1 MKYEVIRRFRDKYT
15 GEIILPGATFICD
28 EADRIKD
35 LTDRG
40 IIKKQDLNPDEMTK
54 KEDGDWRDYLQ
65 KYPATKEYLSSY
77 TKKELQVMLGEKGIE
92 YNQKQTK
99 TELVKLLGGD
109 E

>member
-35 LTDRG
+35 LVSRG

-54 KEDGDWRDYLQ
+54 KEIM
-65 KYPATKEYLSSY
+65 S
-77 TKKELQVMLGEKGIE
+77 MLDERGIE
-92 YNQKQTK
+92 YNPRQTK
-99 TELVKLLGGD
+99 TELIKLLGGD
-109 E
+109 

>member
-40 IIKKQDLNPDEMTK
+40 IIKKQDLNPDAMTK
-54 KEDGDWRDYLQ
+54 KEIMSMLDDRGV
-65 KYPATKEYLSSY
+65 EYS
-77 TKKELQVMLGEKGIE
+77 ER
-92 YNQKQTK
+92 QTK
-99 TELVKLLGGD
+99 AELIALLGGD
-109 E
+109 

>member
-40 IIKKQDLNPDEMTK
+40 IIKAINLDTMTK
-54 KEDGDWRDYLQ
+54 KEIM
-65 KYPATKEYLSSY
+65 S
-77 TKKELQVMLGEKGIE
+77 MLDDKGIE
-92 YNQKQTK
+92 YNERQTK
-99 TELVKLLGGD
+99 AELIKLLGGD
-109 E
+109 

>member
-54 KEDGDWRDYLQ
+54 KEIM
-65 KYPATKEYLSSY
+65 S
-77 TKKELQVMLGEKGIE
+77 MLDDKGIE
-92 YNQKQTK
+92 YNPRQTK
-99 TELVKLLGGD
+99 TELIKLLGGD
-109 E
+109 